1 MVNSVSTE
9 YLVVVVFS
17 VLVLWLVICLPSL
30 YYFYTKGKL
39 HKIYDMVI
47 LLSLCASM
55 FLTMFSVMLEFIIKV
70 LF

>member
-1 MVNSVSTE
+1 MD
-9 YLVVVVFS
+9 YLVFVVFS
-17 VLVLWLVICLPSL
+17 VLALWLVICLPLS

-39 HKIYDMVI
+39 HKVYDMVI

-55 FLTMFSVMLEFIIKV
+55 FLTLLSVMLAFIIKV

>member
-1 MVNSVSTE
+1 MTGME

-30 YYFYTKGKL
+30 YYAYTQGAL
-39 HKIYDMVI
+39 NQVYNMVI

-55 FLTMFSVMLEFIIKV
+55 FLTLLSCVLVFIITV
-70 LF
+70 VF

>member
-1 MVNSVSTE
+1 MSFPAIII
-9 YLVVVVFS
+9 FS

-39 HKIYDMVI
+39 HKVYDMVI

-55 FLTMFSVMLEFIIKV
+55 VV
-70 LF
+70 VY